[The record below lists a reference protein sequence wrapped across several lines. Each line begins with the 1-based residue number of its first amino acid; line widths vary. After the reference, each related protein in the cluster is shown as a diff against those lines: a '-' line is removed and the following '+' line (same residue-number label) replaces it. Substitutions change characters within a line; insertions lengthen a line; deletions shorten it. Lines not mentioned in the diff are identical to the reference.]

1 MVDRATIERILDTA
15 RIEEVVGDFVS
26 LKRRGANFV
35 ACCPFHQEKTPSF
48 SVSPSKGIFKCF
60 GCGKAG
66 SVVTFIMEHEQMSYV
81 EALKYLGHKYGIEV
95 KDKEESQQETEERLA
110 HESLLIVNDF
120 AEKFYSDTLY
130 NSQEGEAVGM
140 SYFKERGFT
149 EQTIKKFKLGYAP
162 KERKLFTQRALSKGY
177 KKEYLTKTGLS
188 IENEHTGE
196 IYDRFS
202 ERVIFPWHSISGK
215 VIAFGGRRLSNNKE
229 IAKYVNSP
237 ESEAFIKNKSL
248 YGIFEAKASIVKEQK
263 CYLVEGYTD
272 VISFNQAGIENVVS
286 SGGTSLTIGQIALIK
301 RFSSNITLLFDGDIA
316 GIKASIRGIDML
328 LQEGMEVK
336 VALFPDNE
344 DPDSFAKKHSSSELK
359 EFLNSHEEDFIAFK
373 YEILSKD
380 TERDPLQRAKLVN
393 DIIGSIAVIPDA
405 IVRNVYIEET
415 STRLKIK
422 EELLQQEVAKLRKK
436 RQYDL
441 LRQREREE
449 RLYAARE
456 IDHNI
461 SGYHNRNTTTKES
474 EYNTR
479 TKENDSAGYNSKSS
493 DISSGDPIYSLAEK
507 TSLPSFVINT
517 YCEEAEK
524 EILYYLLKFGNCPIH
539 LEREFLYGTQAI
551 ENQTVSQY
559 ILTQLQNDDL
569 ELQNLLYK
577 NIFDEYFT
585 LKNHEEEKIVRYF
598 ANNPDPSV
606 SKLVLDIMVQPYT
619 LTIENFK
626 KSLIPEKNILGRVV
640 PKSVLL
646 YKAKVTAQ
654 ASMNL
659 TEELG
664 KAQKENNFEKQKII
678 MEQLNTLMQ
687 VRNIFSKELN
697 RIIF

>member
-95 KDKEESQQETEERLA
+95 KDKEESPQEAEERLV

-120 AEKFYSDTLY
+120 AEKFYSETLW
-130 NSQEGEAVGM
+130 NSQEGEAVGI

-162 KERKLFTQRALSKGY
+162 KERRLFTQRALSKGY
-177 KKEYLTKTGLS
+177 KKEHLTKTGLS
-188 IENEHTGE
+188 IESEHTGE
-196 IYDRFS
+196 LYDRFF
-202 ERVIFPWHSISGK
+202 ERVMFPWHSISGK
-215 VIAFGGRRLSNNKE
+215 TIAFGGRRLSNNKE

-248 YGIFEAKASIVKEQK
+248 YGIYEAKASIVKEQK

-272 VISFNQAGIENVVS
+272 VISFHQAGIENVVS
-286 SGGTSLTIGQIALIK
+286 SGGTSLTTGQIALIK
-301 RFSSNITLLFDGDIA
+301 RFSNNITVLYDGDLA

-359 EFLNSHEEDFIAFK
+359 EFLESHEEDFIAFK

-393 DIIGSIAVIPDA
+393 DIIGSISVIPDA

-415 STRLKIK
+415 SKRLKIK

-436 RQYDL
+436 RQYEM
-441 LRQREREE
+441 LRNREREE
-449 RLYAARE
+449 RISAARE
-456 IDHNI
+456 MDNGL
-461 SGYHNRNTTTKES
+461 SGYRDTAAKES
-474 EYNTR
+474 GKKEYNSDN
-479 TKENDSAGYNSKSS
+479 ENS
-493 DISSGDPIYSLAEK
+493 IYSLAEK

-524 EILYYLLKFGNCPIH
+524 EILYYLLKFGNCQIH

-559 ILTQLQNDDL
+559 ILAQLQNDDL

-585 LKNHEEEKIVRYF
+585 LKDHEEEKIVRYF

-640 PKSVLL
+640 PKSVLI

-664 KAQKENNFEKQKII
+664 IAQKENNFEKQKMI

-697 RIIF
+697 RITF

>member
-26 LKRRGANFV
+26 LKRRGANYV

-81 EALKYLGHKYGIEV
+81 EALKYLGRKYGIDV
-95 KDKEESQQETEERLA
+95 KDKEESPQETEERLV

-120 AEKFYSDTLY
+120 AEQFYSDTLW
-130 NSQEGEAVGM
+130 NSQEGQAVGI

-149 EQTIKKFKLGYAP
+149 EHTIKKFKLGYAP
-162 KERKLFTQRALSKGY
+162 RERKSFTQRAVAKGY

-188 IENEHTGE
+188 IESERNGE
-196 IYDRFS
+196 LYDRFF
-202 ERVIFPWHSISGK
+202 ERVMFPWHSISGK
-215 VIAFGGRRLSNNKE
+215 VIAFGGRRLGNNKE

-248 YGIFEAKASIVKEQK
+248 YGIFEAKAAIVKEQR

-272 VISFNQAGIENVVS
+272 VISFHQAGIENVVS
-286 SGGTSLTIGQIALIK
+286 SGGTSLTTGQIALIK
-301 RFSSNITLLFDGDIA
+301 RFSNKITVLYDGDIA
-316 GIKASIRGIDML
+316 GIKASMRGIDML

-344 DPDSFAKKHSSSELK
+344 DPDSFSRKHSSEELK
-359 EFLNSHEEDFIAFK
+359 EFLLSHEEDFIAFK

-380 TERDPLQRAKLVN
+380 TERDPLQRARLVN
-393 DIIGSIAVIPDA
+393 DILGSISVIPDA
-405 IVRNVYIEET
+405 IVRNVYMEET
-415 STRLKIK
+415 SKKLNIK
-422 EELLQQEVAKLRKK
+422 EELLQQEVSKLRKK
-436 RQYDL
+436 RQSEF
-441 LRQREREE
+441 LRNKERDE
-449 RLYAARE
+449 RLNQYAKDYDTGYNNGTAAR
-456 IDHNI
+456 
-461 SGYHNRNTTTKES
+461 R
-474 EYNTR
+474 YNAEPVETAG
-479 TKENDSAGYNSKSS
+479 DS
-493 DISSGDPIYSLAEK
+493 IYSLAEK

-539 LEREFLYGTQAI
+539 IEREFLYGVQAI

-559 ILTQLQNDDL
+559 ILSQLQNDDL

-577 NIFDEYFT
+577 NIFDEYYT
-585 LKNHEEEKIVRYF
+585 LKDHDEEKIIRYF
-598 ANNPDPSV
+598 SNNPDPSI
-606 SKLVLDIMVQPYT
+606 SKVVLDIMVQPYT

-626 KSLIPEKNILGRVV
+626 KSLIPEKNILGRAV

-659 TEELG
+659 TEKLG
-664 KAQKENNFEKQKII
+664 IAQKEGDFEKQKEI

-697 RIIF
+697 RITF